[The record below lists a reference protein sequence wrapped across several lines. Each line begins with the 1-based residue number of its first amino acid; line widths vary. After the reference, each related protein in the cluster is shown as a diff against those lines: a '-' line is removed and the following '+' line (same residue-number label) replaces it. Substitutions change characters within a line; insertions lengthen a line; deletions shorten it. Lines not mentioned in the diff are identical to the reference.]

1 MNEDFKVGLPSEGKP
16 WDVIIVGSGP
26 AAFSAAIYTTRG
38 DASTLILG
46 GENWGGQLMLTT
58 KVDNYAG
65 FPEGVDGP
73 ELMDRMRRQA
83 ERFGAQFEHSYVT
96 KVDFSSK
103 PFKLFT
109 GEKEYLAKSV
119 LIATGAETKWLGVS
133 GEKELIGRGVSSC
146 APCDAPFFKNRKVA
160 VIGGGDSAME
170 EAMVLSRYASEVT
183 VIHRR
188 DAFKASEAMQA
199 KVLNNPKIK
208 VIWNT
213 EVQEVK
219 GLPAGGQGTGKV
231 EGLVLKNSQT
241 GQTSD
246 FQVDGVFVAIGHRPE
261 SHVFEGQVELDEKG
275 FVKVSGGH
283 GKTSVPGVFVAG
295 DVMDPHYK
303 QAVTSVG
310 SGCAAALDMLSYLA
324 G

>member
-1 MNEDFKVGLPSEGKP
+1 MNEDFKVTVPIEGKP
-16 WDVIIVGSGP
+16 WDVVIIGSGP

-46 GENWGGQLMLTT
+46 GESWGGQLMLTT

-73 ELMDRMRRQA
+73 ELMDRMRKQA
-83 ERFGAQFEHSYVT
+83 ERFGTVFVSSYVT

-103 PFKLFT
+103 PFKLYT

-119 LIATGAETKWLGVS
+119 LVATGAETLWLKVP

-160 VIGGGDSAME
+160 VVGGGDSAME
-170 EAMVLSRYASEVT
+170 EAMVLSKYASEVT

-213 EVQEVK
+213 EVTEIK
-219 GLPAGGQGTGKV
+219 GTSKV
-231 EGLVLKNSQT
+231 EGLTLKNNQT
-241 GQTSD
+241 GQTTD

-261 SHVFEGQVELDEKG
+261 SHVFEGVIDLDEKG
-275 FVKVSGGH
+275 FVKISGGH
-283 GKTSVPGVFVAG
+283 GKTNIPGIFVAG
-295 DVMDPHYK
+295 DVMDPTYK
-303 QAVTSVG
+303 QAATSVG
-310 SGCAAALDMLSYLA
+310 SGCAAALDMLSYLTE
-324 G
+324 

>member
-1 MNEDFKVGLPSEGKP
+1 MNEDFKVTVPVSGKP
-16 WDVIIVGSGP
+16 WDVVVIGSGP

-38 DASTLILG
+38 DASTVILG

-73 ELMDRMRRQA
+73 ELMDRMRKQA
-83 ERFGAQFEHSYVT
+83 ERFGAVFVSSYVT
-96 KVDFSSK
+96 KVDFSAK
-103 PFKLFT
+103 PFKLYT

-119 LIATGAETKWLGVS
+119 LIATGAETMWLNVP

-188 DAFKASEAMQA
+188 EAFKASEAMQA

-208 VIWNT
+208 VIWNS

-219 GLPAGGQGTGKV
+219 GVGKV
-231 EGLVLKNSQT
+231 EGLLLKNTQT
-241 GQTSD
+241 GQNLD

-261 SHVFEGQVELDEKG
+261 SHVFEGHIDLDEKG

-283 GKTSVPGVFVAG
+283 GKTSVDGVFVAG
-295 DVMDPHYK
+295 DVMDPYYK
-303 QAVTSVG
+303 QAATSVG

-324 G
+324 E